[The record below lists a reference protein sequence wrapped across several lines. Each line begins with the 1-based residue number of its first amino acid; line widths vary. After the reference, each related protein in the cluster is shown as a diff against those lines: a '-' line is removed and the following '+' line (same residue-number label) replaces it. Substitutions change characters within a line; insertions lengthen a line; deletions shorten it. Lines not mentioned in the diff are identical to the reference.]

1 MSVAMVEIQSLK
13 LWPPLHLSVCF
24 VTWRGGCL
32 RHEMFRHPIH
42 AYRRLWQELFL
53 PPGSGFIPHIHHHH
67 AILNVQIHWLVTRIL
82 SGCNGCCLS
91 YYSCLRPIHKFILSI
106 EGHLHIPSALCLY
119 HHPLSILPSESSDN
133 RKYLYHTTPNQGKA
147 RKHCFS

>member
-32 RHEMFRHPIH
+32 RHEMFRHQIH

-53 PPGSGFIPHIHHHH
+53 PPGSGFIPHIHHH
-67 AILNVQIHWLVTRIL
+67 AILNVQIHGLVTRIF

-91 YYSCLRPIHKFILSI
+91 YYSCLHPIHKFNLSTQ
-106 EGHLHIPSALCLY
+106 GHLHIPSALCLY
-119 HHPLSILPSESSDN
+119 HHLYFLPNPPITEN
-133 RKYLYHTTPNQGKA
+133 IYTIQH
-147 RKHCFS
+147 